1 VKLPDATHS
10 INQLHVLII
19 FIIIYLI
26 NTHMLIYIG
35 CTDGDII
42 VPIMKH
48 NGTPKYQLMELT
60 ITSSYIFCTFDIK
73 ELVAM
78 KAANM

>member
-1 VKLPDATHS
+1 
-10 INQLHVLII
+10 
-19 FIIIYLI
+19 
-26 NTHMLIYIG
+26 MLIYIG
-35 CTDGDII
+35 CTDGDVI

-48 NGTPKYQLMELT
+48 NGTPKYQLVVLT
-60 ITSSYIFCTFDIK
+60 ITGRYIFCTFEMK